1 MRLSENFYLNEFECK
16 SGAAMPENVL
26 INIKTLAIQLQVLR
40 NALNASI
47 LVTSGYRSPEHN
59 KKVGG
64 SPKSQHV
71 EGTAADIKVSGY
83 TPKQVAAKIEELIE
97 KGEMKQ
103 GGIGIYSTWVHY
115 DFRGTKARWTK

>member
-16 SGAAMPENVL
+16 SGVVMPEKVL
-26 INIKTLAIQLQVLR
+26 SNIKTLAIQLQVLR
-40 NALNASI
+40 NALNASVT
-47 LVTSGYRSPEHN
+47 VTSGYRSPEHN

-115 DFRGTKARWTK
+115 DFRGTKARW

>member
-16 SGAAMPENVL
+16 SGVVMPEKVL
-26 INIKTLAIQLQVLR
+26 SNIKTLAIQLQVLR

-47 LVTSGYRSPEHN
+47 TVTSGYRSPEHN

-115 DFRGTKARWTK
+115 DFRGTKARW

>member
-16 SGAAMPENVL
+16 SGVVIPEKVL
-26 INIKTLAIQLQVLR
+26 SNIKTLAIQLQVLR
-40 NALNASI
+40 NALNASVT
-47 LVTSGYRSPEHN
+47 VTSGYRSPEHN

-115 DFRGTKARWTK
+115 DFRGTKARW